1 MQALDP
7 QYQEHLDKLQTAIQD
22 SELLANY
29 LDEEGD
35 EEYKLLVD
43 TFEPHI
49 HQLHESVTFHNP
61 LQLLALEK
69 ALLVDGFEGL
79 YIPRLL
85 GYTVLRGYVG
95 EDGRFSKPQDHFKD
109 IILYSVGSANF
120 EQIQKR
126 IGQAIQIGF
135 ALSSDI
141 WIANI
146 INQVENKKVRS
157 YLEGQ
162 KLYKY
167 QDIKQRMSGLFKYK
181 KQFQSLRFMTATFP
195 ETKQDLI
202 LDFEVIRH
210 FLKLRIDQQFD
221 NTSVLPTLNKFIA
234 NEDLHDTREFV
245 ELMIRI
251 GLYYELDAAGQ
262 KQYTE
267 VFNKLRKNFPE
278 FEKIY
283 MNLINE
289 HWLEV
294 KEIPLESEKRMCAL
308 IGRASADKI
317 TGYYNTLDTV
327 YKLGYVHDDAI
338 EAVSTY
344 YYSNEGRS
352 IENSNMRSAIFSQIS
367 RVVNNLE
374 VDAYTDWFDLQ
385 KVVTRYIEIF
395 TNQQFNQD
403 IKMLYLGYIKKLLK
417 VYIDKRG
424 RDYQDI
430 KKFVKTTFLDLGL
443 MTEKQLVELFK
454 TKRKKKE
461 VTEK

>member
-1 MQALDP
+1 MEALDK
-7 QYQEHLDKLQTAIQD
+7 QYIDHLDKLKEAIQG
-22 SELLANY
+22 SEFLANY
-29 LDEEGD
+29 LEEEGD

-49 HQLHESVTFHNP
+49 HNLHESVTYHAP

-69 ALLVDGFEGL
+69 AILDDGFEGL

-95 EDGRFSKPQDHFKD
+95 ENGKFSKPQDHFKD

-141 WIANI
+141 WITNLVNA
-146 INQVENKKVRS
+146 VDNKKVRS
-157 YLEGQ
+157 YLESQ

-167 QDIKQRMSGLFKYK
+167 QDIKQRLSGLHKYR

-195 ETKQDLI
+195 ETKQDLTT
-202 LDFEVIRH
+202 DFEVIRH
-210 FLKLRIDQQFD
+210 FLKLRVSQDFD
-221 NTSVLPTLNKFIA
+221 NASLLPTLIKFIG
-234 NEDLHDTREFV
+234 NEDLHGNTEFV
-245 ELMIRI
+245 ELFIRI
-251 GLYYELDAAGQ
+251 GLYYDLGAEGS
-262 KQYTE
+262 KQYSA
-267 VFNKLRKNFPE
+267 VFDKLRASFPD
-278 FEKIY
+278 FDKTY
-283 MNLINE
+283 MNLLKD
-289 HWLEV
+289 HWSTNQ
-294 KEIPLESEKRMCAL
+294 EIPLDCSKRLCGL
-308 IGRASADKI
+308 VPRTTDDTI
-317 TGYYNTLDTV
+317 TAYYNTLDTV
-327 YKLGYVHDDAI
+327 YGKGYVHDEAI
-338 EAVSTY
+338 EAVSEY

-352 IENSNMRSAIFSQIS
+352 VQNSNIRAEVLSQVS
-367 RVVNNLE
+367 TFVNNLE
-374 VDAYTDWFDLQ
+374 VDAYGDWFEMQ
-385 KVVTRYIEIF
+385 KIVTRYVEIF
-395 TNQQFNQD
+395 SNQQFNQD

-430 KKFVKTTFLDLGL
+430 KKFVKSTFLDLGF

-461 VTEK
+461 VTV